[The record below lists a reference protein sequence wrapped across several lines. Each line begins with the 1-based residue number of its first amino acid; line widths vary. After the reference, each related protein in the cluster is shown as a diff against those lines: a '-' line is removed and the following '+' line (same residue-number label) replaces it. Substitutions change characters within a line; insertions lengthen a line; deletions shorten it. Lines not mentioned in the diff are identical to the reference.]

1 MKEKQLHHLELK
13 WWKWSGILVKLQLT
27 MWSII
32 STVSWPIQ
40 PLPPPWKFGSQRP
53 AVLYRGGR
61 TFLYWLLVEETE
73 ITHSMLNDIFERLFD
88 NSAEKLVN
96 TLLEAKPTN
105 QEEQTAWCSWFQT
118 LSLKGRK
125 MNKQILTARYWLAP
139 SSGCHLV
146 GEPETEKRT
155 HDFPSSMDTPL
166 N

>member
-1 MKEKQLHHLELK
+1 MKEKQLPHLELK

-40 PLPPPWKFGSQRP
+40 PLPSPWKFGSLLCYT
-53 AVLYRGGR
+53 VGVEY
-61 TFLYWLLVEETE
+61 FCIDLLVEETE
-73 ITHSMLNDIFERLFD
+73 ITHSMLNHIFERLFD
-88 NSAEKLVN
+88 NSAEKLAN
-96 TLLEAKPTN
+96 TLLEVKQTN
-105 QEEQTAWCSWFQT
+105 QEEQTTWCNWFQT
-118 LSLKGRK
+118 ISLKGRE
-125 MNKQILTARYWLAP
+125 MNKQISIARYWITP

-155 HDFPSSMDTPL
+155 HDFPSSMDTAL